1 MNKIIFFF
9 LLGITSVFAQ
19 KKQLFTEYSI
29 GETSSADNTFITLK
43 SSQTFGIGYG
53 IQHNDSLNWVKQLR
67 NPYTGFILQVS
78 NHGNVE
84 KIGHSLSL
92 LTYFEKPIILKNE
105 KLKLLSG
112 IGIAYHTEKHTIE
125 NWQNKAISTD
135 VTWAYRLGVYYS
147 IWSNSQLDSRIN
159 LNYLHYSNG
168 HIQWPNSGINTLALG
183 LNMTYNGFKT
193 TENPNEKVISEKD
206 IKKEKQTFFSVQSG
220 IGQHALYRFYN
231 YRRNVYSVDFMYGK
245 IYNKTHKVGLGL
257 YMRHYTNNYN
267 YIKEGNN
274 LVSEEYPEL
283 QKNPFLNASS
293 LGIALN
299 YEFLMQ
305 HFSVETELGITLF
318 RPFFETEY
326 RLDATLINKK
336 TGLYENGKAEGMNY
350 TLKRF
355 VSGKLGM
362 KYYLINTNKAPKNNF
377 YVGGH
382 IVSRLGQADYS
393 EFTLGYIHTF

>member
-1 MNKIIFFF
+1 MNKTIFFF

-19 KKQLFTEYSI
+19 NKHLFAEYSI
-29 GETSSADNTFITLK
+29 GETSSANNTFISLK
-43 SSQTFGIGYG
+43 ASQTFGIGYG

-84 KIGHSLSL
+84 KIGHSISL

-112 IGIAYHTEKHTIE
+112 IGIAYHTEKYTLE

-168 HIQWPNSGINTLALG
+168 HIQWPNNGINTLALG
-183 LNMTYNGFKT
+183 LNMTYNGFKAT
-193 TENPNEKVISEKD
+193 QNPNEKVISKKD
-206 IKKEKQTFFSVQSG
+206 IKKDKQTFFSVQTG

-231 YRRNVYSVDFMYGK
+231 FRRNVYSFDFMYGK
-245 IYNKTHKVGLGL
+245 IYNKIHKVGLGV
-257 YMRHYTNNYN
+257 YMRQYTNNYK

-283 QKNPFLNASS
+283 QKNPFLNSSS
-293 LGIALN
+293 LGISLN
-299 YEFLMQ
+299 YEFLM
-305 HFSVETELGITLF
+305 HHVSIETELGLTLY

-326 RLDATLINKK
+326 RLNATLINKQ
-336 TGLYENGKAEGMNY
+336 TGLYENGKAEGMEY

-355 VSGKLGM
+355 FSGKLGL
-362 KYYLINTNKAPKNNF
+362 KYYLFNTNKTPKNNV
-377 YVGGH
+377 YLGGH
-382 IVSRLGQADYS
+382 IVSVLGQADYS
-393 EFTLGYIHTF
+393 ELALGYIHTF